1 MFQLAEPLGLFGL
14 LLPFLIWFLLPALS
28 EATSMAL
35 RIPFFQGVVGVLEQN
50 KYKSFRFKEVL
61 FPFCIWSLLIFAAC
75 GPRFVGE
82 PEPLAREGYN
92 IMLALDL
99 SESMEIRDMVSHNRP
114 VSRLSIVK
122 RAAEQFINMRN
133 TDKFGLILFG
143 SQAYLQTPLTYD
155 RSNVLQRIEDATVG
169 LAGKTTSIGDALG
182 LAVKRLQNVPP
193 KGRIIIL
200 LTDGANNSG
209 VLKPL
214 KAAELAQSEGIKVYT
229 IGLGAEGAQASMMG
243 GFIIPNASADLDEDT
258 LKEVAQMTKGQYFRA
273 TDTDSLSKIYE
284 TIHKLERVEQEQ
296 QTIRPQKELYPW
308 VLALALGLFSFWLI
322 IKFRLKEQFPVRFS
336 FKKGVEDAQ

>member
-1 MFQLAEPLGLFGL
+1 MYELANPYILLGL
-14 LLPFLIWFLLPALS
+14 LLPPLVWFALPVLFAPTPIALKV
-28 EATSMAL
+28 
-35 RIPFFQGVVGVLEQN
+35 PFFHGVIGLLEHS
-50 KYKSFRFKEVL
+50 KYKPYHFQYVIL
-61 FPFCIWSLLIFAAC
+61 PFCIWSLLILALS
-75 GPRFVGE
+75 GPRFVGK
-82 PEPLAREGYN
+82 PEPLARAGYN

-99 SESMEIRDMVSHNRP
+99 SESMEIRDMLYHNRP
-114 VSRLSIVK
+114 ASRLSIVK
-122 RAAEQFINMRN
+122 RAAEQFVNMRN

-155 RSNVLQRIEDATVG
+155 RSNVLQRIEDATAG
-169 LAGKTTSIGDALG
+169 LAGKTTAIGDALG

-214 KAAELAQSEGIKVYT
+214 KAAQLAQSEGIKVYT
-229 IGLGAEGAQASMMG
+229 IGLGAQGVQNSMMG
-243 GFIIPNASADLDEDT
+243 GFLIPNASADLDEDT
-258 LKEVAQMTKGQYFRA
+258 LKEVAEMTKGQYFRA

-284 TIHKLERVEQEQ
+284 TIHKLETVEQEQ

-308 VLALALGLFSFWLI
+308 VLALALFLLSYWLI
-322 IKFRLKEQFPVRFS
+322 KKSKPFEQLPMLS
-336 FKKGVEDAQ
+336 PFKKGEEDAR